1 MFSKTRE
8 IKMKKLTL
16 IILLAALIGCQQTV
30 EKKTLEL
37 TTKMDK
43 VSYSIGIDIGKSFE
57 NQPFDV
63 LADDISQGMSDA
75 LTKAVARMTQEEMET
90 TLKDFQTEMMSQRDT
105 TNLTPPSNME
115 NVSYSI
121 GYDIGNS
128 FGNQPFE
135 LVAEAVAQG
144 LKDGVN
150 SAEPMM
156 TKEEMEET
164 LTSFQE
170 EIMNQQDS
178 GRKDVA
184 DKNRKEG
191 EEFLTANKTKEGII
205 TTESGLQ
212 YKVIK
217 EGTGRTPT
225 KSDQVETH
233 YRGTLID
240 GKEFDSS
247 YKRGET
253 ITFPVSGVIA
263 GWTEALLLMKEGA
276 KWQLFIPSNLAYG
289 PRGAGGDI
297 GPNATLIFDIEL
309 VAVK

>member
-1 MFSKTRE
+1 
-8 IKMKKLTL
+8 MKKFALL
-16 IILLAALIGCQQTV
+16 ILLAAFIGCQQTV

-63 LADDISQGMSDA
+63 LADDISQGLSDA
-75 LTKAVARMTQEEMET
+75 LTKSVARLTEQDMEE
-90 TLKDFQTEMMSQRDT
+90 TLKNFQTEMMSQKDT
-105 TNLTPPSNME
+105 VNLTPPSNMDK
-115 NVSYSI
+115 VSYSI
-121 GYDIGNS
+121 GFDIGKS
-128 FGNQPFE
+128 FEKQTFE
-135 LVAEAVAQG
+135 LVPEAISKG
-144 LKDGVN
+144 LNDGI
-150 SAEPMM
+150 SSTDPLM
-156 TKEEMEET
+156 TAEEMEET
-164 LTSFQE
+164 LTAFQE

-184 DKNRKEG
+184 EKNKKEG
-191 EEFLTANKTKEGII
+191 EAFLAANKTKEGVI
-205 TTESGLQ
+205 TTDSGLQ
-212 YKVIK
+212 YKVLTA
-217 EGTGRTPT
+217 GTGRTPA

-263 GWTEALLLMKEGA
+263 GWTEALLLMKEGD
-276 KWQLFIPSNLAYG
+276 KWQLFIPGNLAYG

>member
-1 MFSKTRE
+1 MKT
-8 IKMKKLTL
+8 
-16 IILLAALIGCQQTV
+16 
-30 EKKTLEL
+30 
-37 TTKMDK
+37 
-43 VSYSIGIDIGKSFE
+43 
-57 NQPFDV
+57 
-63 LADDISQGMSDA
+63 
-75 LTKAVARMTQEEMET
+75 
-90 TLKDFQTEMMSQRDT
+90 QRDT

-276 KWQLFIPSNLAYG
+276 KWQIFIPSNLAYG